1 MQVLVLGSGAV
12 GTSLAYFLAKKGFK
26 VTVVDR
32 QDGAGLETSYGNA
45 GQISPGYASPWAAP
59 GIPMKAIKWL
69 MQSKHAPLAIRPTSS
84 LKQYKWMWDLF
95 LNCNEKSYATNKARM
110 VRISEYSR
118 DCLRDLRAEIDLHY
132 EERSLGTTQLLRTEK
147 QMEAIKSDIA
157 VLEEFNVPYEVLD
170 RDGIVAVEPALAKT
184 VDKLA
189 GGLRLPND
197 ETGDCYLYTSRLAE
211 KAKALGVEFKFG
223 AIVDKIE
230 VDGKKVT
237 GVIVDGER
245 LTADAYAVCLGSYGA
260 EKLAPIGIEIPVY
273 PLKGYSLTIPITN
286 PDMAPK
292 STILDE
298 TYKIA
303 ITRFDERIRVGGM
316 AEVMGYDLS
325 LDPRRRETLEF
336 VTKDLY
342 PEGGDIPE
350 GIFWTGLRP
359 ATPDGTPILGR
370 AKYDNLF
377 LNIGH
382 GTLGWTMAAGCG
394 RYVSDLIAGETP
406 EISTEGLDITR
417 YKR

>member
-12 GTSLAYFLAKKGFK
+12 GTSLAYYLAKKGFK

-59 GIPMKAIKWL
+59 GIPLKAMKWL

-84 LKQYKWMWDLF
+84 MKQYKWMWDL
-95 LNCNEKSYATNKARM
+95 LMNCNEKSYATNKARM
-110 VRISEYSR
+110 VRVSEYSR

-132 EERSLGTTQLLRTEK
+132 EERTLGTTQVLRTEA
-147 QMEAIKSDIA
+147 QLQAIQNDIA

-170 RDGIVAVEPALAKT
+170 QDGIVNVEPALAKT
-184 VDKLA
+184 VHKLA

-197 ETGDCYLYTSRLAE
+197 ETGDCFLYTSRLAE

-223 AIVDKIE
+223 CTVESIQTQGNKI
-230 VDGKKVT
+230 T
-237 GVIVDGER
+237 GVMVDGEL
-245 LTADAYAVCLGSYGA
+245 LTADNYAVCLGSYGA
-260 EKLAPIGIEIPVY
+260 EKLLPIGINIPVY
-273 PLKGYSLTIPITN
+273 PLKGYSLTVPITD
-286 PDMAPK
+286 PEMAPK

-303 ITRFDERIRVGGM
+303 ITRFDQRIRVGGM

-336 VTKDLY
+336 VTNDLY
-342 PEGGDIPE
+342 PEGGNLPE
-350 GIFWTGLRP
+350 AIFWTGLRP

-394 RYVSDLIAGETP
+394 RYVSDLIAGVTP

>member
-1 MQVLVLGSGAV
+1 MDVLVLGSGAV

-69 MQSKHAPLAIRPTSS
+69 MQREHAPLAIRPTGS
-84 LKQYKWMWDLF
+84 LKQYHWMWQL
-95 LNCNEKSYATNKARM
+95 LRNCNEKSYATNKARM
-110 VRISEYSR
+110 VRVSEYSR
-118 DCLRDLRAEIDLHY
+118 DCLRDLRKEIDLHY
-132 EERSLGTTQLLRTEK
+132 EERTLGTTQLLRTEV
-147 QMEAIKSDIA
+147 QMQAIQKDIA
-157 VLEEFNVPYEVLD
+157 VLEAFNVPYEVLD
-170 RDGIVAVEPALAKT
+170 RDGIVAVEPALAKS
-184 VDKLA
+184 VHKLA

-211 KAKALGVEFKFG
+211 KAKALGVTFKFG
-223 AIVDKIE
+223 VVVEKIDT
-230 VDGKKVT
+230 DGKKVT
-237 GVIVDGER
+237 GVWVDGEK

-260 EKLAPIGIEIPVY
+260 GKLAPIGIEIPVY

-286 PDMAPK
+286 PEMAPQ

-303 ITRFDERIRVGGM
+303 ITRFDQRIRVGGM
-316 AEVMGYDLS
+316 AELMGYDLS
-325 LDPRRRETLEF
+325 LNPRRRETLEF
-336 VTKDLY
+336 VTNDLY
-342 PEGGDIPE
+342 PEGGNLPE
-350 GIFWTGLRP
+350 ALFWTGLRP

-370 AKYDNLF
+370 AKYENLF

-382 GTLGWTMAAGCG
+382 GTLGWTMAAGSG
-394 RYVSDLIAGETP
+394 RYVSDLIAGDTP
-406 EISTEGLDITR
+406 EISTEGLDLSR
-417 YKR
+417 YHS

>member
-1 MQVLVLGSGAV
+1 MDVLVLGSGAV

-69 MQSKHAPLAIRPTSS
+69 MQREHAPLAIRPTKS
-84 LKQYKWMWDLF
+84 LKQYHWMWQL
-95 LNCNEKSYATNKARM
+95 LRNCNEKSYATNKARM
-110 VRISEYSR
+110 VRVSEYSR
-118 DCLRDLRAEIDLHY
+118 DCLRDLRKEIDLHY
-132 EERSLGTTQLLRTEK
+132 EERTLGTTQLLRTEA
-147 QMEAIKSDIA
+147 QMQAIQKDIA

-170 RDGIVAVEPALAKT
+170 RDGIVAVEPALAKS
-184 VDKLA
+184 VHKLA

-211 KAKALGVEFKFG
+211 KAKALGVTFKFG
-223 AIVDKIE
+223 VVVEKIDT
-230 VDGKKVT
+230 DGKKVS
-237 GVIVDGER
+237 GVWVDGEK

-260 EKLAPIGIEIPVY
+260 GKLAPIGIEIPVY
-273 PLKGYSLTIPITN
+273 PLKGYSLTIPIIN
-286 PDMAPK
+286 PEMAPQ

-303 ITRFDERIRVGGM
+303 ITRFDQRIRVGGM
-316 AEVMGYDLS
+316 AELMGYDLS
-325 LDPRRRETLEF
+325 LNPRRRETLEF
-336 VTKDLY
+336 VTNDLY
-342 PEGGDIPE
+342 PEGGNLPE
-350 GIFWTGLRP
+350 ALFWTGLRP

-370 AKYDNLF
+370 AKYENLF

-382 GTLGWTMAAGCG
+382 GTLGWTMAAGSG

-406 EISTEGLDITR
+406 EISSEGLDLSR
-417 YKR
+417 YHA